1 VVTEVSA
8 RTSGV
13 VTESTTVSLE
23 VTSPSTV
30 VAEVA
35 AARTDVTESTTVSSE
50 VTSPSTVV
58 SEVAILTTGEVSL
71 EETSSTSEVSLVTS
85 STVSVLGET

>member
-1 VVTEVSA
+1 VFSSLTETVVLVTFEVSSPSTVVTEVSA

-30 VAEVA
+30 VA
-35 AARTDVTESTTVSSE
+35 
-50 VTSPSTVV
+50 
-58 SEVAILTTGEVSL
+58 EVAILTTGEVSL